1 MRPRACS
8 HKLSIRIFEQIF
20 GRFKAKIRRV
30 VYNSYVPGVLQEF
43 LTQKMS
49 KIYQKGVCERLCEQA
64 LDEGEVFK
72 VKNSV
77 ARRFAAAALSA
88 VILAAAQSTAFAQER
103 APGTVGTVATVGVGE
118 G

>member
-49 KIYQKGVCERLCEQA
+49 KIYQKGVCERLCEHA
-64 LDEGEVFK
+64 LDYDSGGA
-72 VKNSV
+72 S
-77 ARRFAAAALSA
+77 
-88 VILAAAQSTAFAQER
+88 ILDPDLT
-103 APGTVGTVATVGVGE
+103 
-118 G
+118 